1 MSDNSITA
9 ENCEVVESVS
19 PELSLPPLS
28 SPPGELDY
36 PFKTPLQK
44 VGYAFTVCI
53 F

>member
-1 MSDNSITA
+1 MSDISITT
-9 ENCEVVESVS
+9 ENCEVVGSVS

-36 PFKTPLQK
+36 LFKTLLQK
-44 VGYAFTVCI
+44 VGYKFTTCI